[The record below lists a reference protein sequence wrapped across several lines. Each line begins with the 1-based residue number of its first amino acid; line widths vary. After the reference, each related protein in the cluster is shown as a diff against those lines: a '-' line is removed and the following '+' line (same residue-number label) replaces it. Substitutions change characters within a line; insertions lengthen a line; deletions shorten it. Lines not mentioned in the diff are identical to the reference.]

1 MKKPAP
7 PSGAVRR
14 GRGRRW
20 RRCSVLAVFVV
31 GSSWL
36 AGCTAARDTLGTNSS
51 PCFHALALGADAV
64 HDRGKF
70 AGVRLVSDTTLA
82 KIHRVEAIVKQRSS
96 TPLHNVCLV
105 EYRGD
110 YRPSQVR
117 RFAGK
122 APSSGVGHYA
132 IVVVSTPQ
140 NVLLAT
146 FVLEKE
152 PVRFHHLALGRP
164 IPGPSPDRPSVVR

>member
-1 MKKPAP
+1 MRRP
-7 PSGAVRR
+7 GAVQRQQRR
-14 GRGRRW
+14 RMQRF
-20 RRCSVLAVFVV
+20 SVIAVFAV

-36 AGCTAARDTLGTNSS
+36 SGCTAARDTLGTNSS
-51 PCFHALALGADAV
+51 PCFHALALAADAV

-82 KIHRVEAIVKQRSS
+82 KLHHVEAIIKQRSS

-110 YRPSQVR
+110 YRPSQVH

-122 APSSGVGHYA
+122 APPSGVGHYA

-152 PVRFHHLALGRP
+152 PVRFRHLALGTPVQRP
-164 IPGPSPDRPSVVR
+164 TGEESSVVG

>member
-1 MKKPAP
+1 
-7 PSGAVRR
+7 VRR
-14 GRGRRW
+14 FG
-20 RRCSVLAVFVV
+20 VLVVFAV

-36 AGCTAARDTLGTNSS
+36 SGCTAARNTLGTNSS
-51 PCFHALALGADAV
+51 PCFHALALAADAV

-82 KIHRVEAIVKQRSS
+82 KLHHVEAIIKQRSS

-105 EYRGD
+105 EYRGE
-110 YRPSQVR
+110 YRPSQVH

-122 APSSGVGHYA
+122 APPSGVGHYA
-132 IVVVSTPQ
+132 IAVVSTPQ

-152 PVRFHHLALGRP
+152 PVRFRHLAVGTPVPRP
-164 IPGPSPDRPSVVR
+164 TGEKSSVVG